1 MSARHM
7 NHTIIGLGC
16 LVFGRFLPSWRTPH
30 NGMFSTY
37 FYFKVVLQYVLYK
50 TVAIHRTE
58 KDGATRRILGRSTK
72 LMKTNF
78 RDRGKFV
85 TKCKV
90 YHHETGCLTS
100 ALLEGALTKVGFT
113 RHFL

>member
-1 MSARHM
+1 MAVARDDLGKAARKRGIEGQI
-7 NHTIIGLGC
+7 TI
-16 LVFGRFLPSWRTPH
+16 R
-30 NGMFSTY
+30 
-37 FYFKVVLQYVLYK
+37 
-50 TVAIHRTE
+50 RTE
-58 KDGATRRILGRSTK
+58 KDGAARRILGRSTK

-90 YHHETGCLTS
+90 YHHETGCLKS

-113 RHFL
+113 RHLLFIVSQVTRNLSENGFLR